1 MEKTWSSFRLDDSAG
16 GLPRGLLNL
25 AVGLVASGAIFFTL
39 SRVRIAEVKAP
50 PAAVETLQ
58 TVRLPDL
65 PPQAPETSSASAEPA
80 GATLLFPV
88 ALKGASSLDPSPS
101 DSLIRV
107 RATSPSM
114 GPVVQPTV
122 VPRLNF
128 EPGLFRPRSEL
139 AEADPDHVFNLS
151 EVDQPAHPKSQP
163 SPNISRRLFEAVK
176 DPRVTVLMLVTDKG
190 VVEKVWLLRTSGNE
204 EFDARMTEGV
214 KEWEFH
220 PARKKGRAVRQ
231 WVQQAFVV
239 RLPSSSRFA
248 P

>member
-1 MEKTWSSFRLDDSAG
+1 MENTWSSSRLDDSAG

-25 AVGLVASGAIFFTL
+25 GVGLGVSVAIFLALARFRL
-39 SRVRIAEVKAP
+39 VKIEHP
-50 PAAVETLQ
+50 LAAVETLQ

-65 PPQAPETSSASAEPA
+65 PPPAPETQTASAAPV
-80 GATLLFPV
+80 GATLLFPTV
-88 ALKGASSLDPSPS
+88 LKGASSLEPSPS
-101 DSLIRV
+101 DSIIRV

-114 GPVVQPTV
+114 GPVVQPAIE
-122 VPRLNF
+122 PLLNF
-128 EPGLFRPRSEL
+128 DPGLFRPRGEL
-139 AEADPDHVFNLS
+139 ADADPDHVFNLS

-163 SPNISRRLFEAVK
+163 SPNISRRLFDSVK
-176 DPRVTVLMLVTDKG
+176 DPRVTVLMLVNDKG
-190 VVEKVWLLRTSGNE
+190 AVEKVWLLRTSGNE

-220 PARKKGRAVRQ
+220 PARKKGKAVRQ

-239 RLPSSSRFA
+239 RLPSGSRFA

>member
-25 AVGLVASGAIFFTL
+25 GVGLAVSGLIFFAL
-39 SRVRIAEVKAP
+39 SRVRLVKIETP
-50 PAAVETLQ
+50 PVAVETLQ
-58 TVRLPDL
+58 AVRLPDL
-65 PPQAPETSSASAEPA
+65 PPQAPETQSASAAPV
-80 GATLLFPV
+80 GATLLFPTV
-88 ALKGASSLDPSPS
+88 LKGASSLEPSPS

-114 GPVVQPTV
+114 GPVVQPTIE
-122 VPRLNF
+122 PRLNF

-139 AEADPDHVFNLS
+139 AESDPDHVFSLS

-190 VVEKVWLLRTSGNE
+190 AVEKVWLLRTSGNE

-214 KEWEFH
+214 KDWEFH